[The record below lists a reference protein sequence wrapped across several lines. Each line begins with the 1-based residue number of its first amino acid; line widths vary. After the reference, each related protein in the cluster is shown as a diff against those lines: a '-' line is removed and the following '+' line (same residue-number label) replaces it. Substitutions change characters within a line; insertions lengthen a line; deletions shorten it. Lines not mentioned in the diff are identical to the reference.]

1 MKANRFR
8 QVRATGQVPVG
19 QMIWEFGS
27 RGIARM
33 MEVCDLDF
41 AIIDTEHA
49 AFTSA
54 ELADL
59 IAWFSGTSVAPFVRV
74 PEIAYHLLARTMD
87 AGALGVMVPNVKT
100 AAEARAIVAAT
111 KYAPL
116 GERGIGLG
124 GALTAYRGVAPVA
137 FLEESNTNTTV
148 ICQIESVEGIANLEA
163 IATTPGV
170 DVLWV
175 GHFDLSQSMG
185 IPGQFQDPRFL
196 DNLRRVI
203 AICAAH
209 GLGAGIQP
217 GTVEQAQEW
226 LALGFN
232 VISYGTDMG
241 AYMAAT
247 TAGVAAIRAE
257 AAQKDGRAS

>member
-1 MKANRFR
+1 MKTNRFR

-33 MEVCDLDF
+33 MEICDLDF

-59 IAWFSGTSVAPFVRV
+59 IAWFGGTTVAPFVRV

-100 AAEARAIVAAT
+100 AVEARAIVDAV

-116 GERGIGLG
+116 GQRGIGLG
-124 GALTAYRGVAPVA
+124 GALTAYRTVEPAA
-137 FLEESNTNTTV
+137 FLEESNANTTV
-148 ICQIESVEGIANLEA
+148 ICQIESVEGLANLEA
-163 IATTPGV
+163 IAATPGV

-185 IPGQFQDPRFL
+185 VPGQFHDPRFL
-196 DNLRRVI
+196 DNLRQVV
-203 AICAAH
+203 AVCAAH

-217 GTVEQAQEW
+217 GTIEQGREW
-226 LALGFN
+226 LALGFD
-232 VISYGTDMG
+232 VLSYGTDMG

-247 TAGVAAIRAE
+247 SGAVAAIRAE
-257 AAQKDGRAS
+257 TAKNGLRPS

>member
-1 MKANRFR
+1 MKTNRFR
-8 QVRATGQVPVG
+8 QTRAMGRVPVG

-27 RGIARM
+27 RGIAQM

-41 AIIDTEHA
+41 ALIDTEHA

-59 IAWFSGTSVAPFVRV
+59 IAWFRGTTVAPFVRV

-100 AAEARAIVAAT
+100 ATEARAIVDAV

-116 GERGIGLG
+116 GQRGIGLG
-124 GALTAYRGVAPVA
+124 GALTAYRAVEPAA
-137 FLEESNTNTTV
+137 FLEESNANTTV

-185 IPGQFQDPRFL
+185 IPGQFHDPRFL
-196 DNLRRVI
+196 DNLRHVV
-203 AICAAH
+203 AVCTAH

-247 TAGVAAIRAE
+247 RGGVAAIRA
-257 AAQKDGRAS
+257 ATGGNGGSA